1 MQLVETGRGENMENI
16 EENTVEETQEED
28 NNTIKNMRERIKEL
42 EGVEKEYKSVQQD
55 KVIQDAGFD
64 PASGQGK
71 ALKDLYKGDL
81 EVDAIKAFA
90 AEQYGWGEEA
100 PAVQE
105 QEAQKARVVTSQD
118 SLDTVI
124 EASVPVEPANVN
136 DQISQAMQDGD
147 WQTSSAL
154 KAEKLKALMDK
165 KLN

>member
-1 MQLVETGRGENMENI
+1 MENI
-16 EENTVEETQEED
+16 EENTVEETQED
-28 NNTIKNMRERIKEL
+28 NNAIKQMRERIKEL

-118 SLDTVI
+118 SLDAVAQ
-124 EASVPVEPANVN
+124 ASVPVEPADVN

-154 KAEKLKALMDK
+154 KAEKLKALMEK
-165 KLN
+165 KL

>member
-1 MQLVETGRGENMENI
+1 MENI
-16 EENTVEETQEED
+16 EENTVEETQED
-28 NNTIKNMRERIKEL
+28 NNAIKQMRERIKEL
-42 EGVEKEYKSVQQD
+42 EGVEKEFKSVQQD
-55 KVIQDAGFD
+55 KVIQEAGFD
-64 PASGQGK
+64 PSSGQGK

-118 SLDTVI
+118 SLDAVAQ
-124 EASVPVEPANVN
+124 ASVPVEPADVN
-136 DQISQAMQDGD
+136 DQIAQAQQDGD

-154 KAEKLKALMDK
+154 KAEKLKALMEK
-165 KLN
+165 K

>member
-1 MQLVETGRGENMENI
+1 MENI
-16 EENTVEETQEED
+16 EENTVEETQED
-28 NNTIKNMRERIKEL
+28 NNAIKHMRERIKEL

-90 AEQYGWGEEA
+90 AEQYGWGEDA

-118 SLDTVI
+118 SLDAVAQ
-124 EASVPVEPANVN
+124 ASVPVEPADVN

-154 KAEKLKALMDK
+154 KAEKLKALMEK
-165 KLN
+165 KL

>member
-1 MQLVETGRGENMENI
+1 MENI
-16 EENTVEETQEED
+16 EENTVEETQED
-28 NNTIKNMRERIKEL
+28 NNAIKNMRERIKEL

-55 KVIQDAGFD
+55 KVIQEAGFD

-118 SLDTVI
+118 SLDAVAQ
-124 EASVPVEPANVN
+124 ASVPVEPADVN

-147 WQTSSAL
+147 WQKSSAL
-154 KAEKLKALMDK
+154 KAEKLKALMND

>member
-1 MQLVETGRGENMENI
+1 MENI
-16 EENTVEETQEED
+16 EENTVEETQED
-28 NNTIKNMRERIKEL
+28 NNAIKQMRERIKEL
-42 EGVEKEYKSVQQD
+42 EGVEKEFKSVQQD
-55 KVIQDAGFD
+55 KVIQEAGFD
-64 PASGQGK
+64 PSSGQGK

-90 AEQYGWGEEA
+90 AEQYGWGEDA

-118 SLDTVI
+118 SLDAVAQ
-124 EASVPVEPANVN
+124 ASVPVEPADVN

-154 KAEKLKALMDK
+154 KAEKLKALMEK
-165 KLN
+165 KL

>member
-16 EENTVEETQEED
+16 EENTVEETQED
-28 NNTIKNMRERIKEL
+28 NNAIKQMRERIKEL
-42 EGVEKEYKSVQQD
+42 EGVEKEFKSVQQD

-64 PASGQGK
+64 PSSGQGK

-105 QEAQKARVVTSQD
+105 QEAQKARVVTSQE
-118 SLDTVI
+118 SLDAVAQ
-124 EASVPVEPANVN
+124 ASVPVEPANVN
-136 DQISQAMQDGD
+136 DQIAQAQQDGD

-154 KAEKLKALMDK
+154 KAEKLKALMEK
-165 KLN
+165 KL

>member
-1 MQLVETGRGENMENI
+1 MENI
-16 EENTVEETQEED
+16 EENTVEETQED
-28 NNTIKNMRERIKEL
+28 NNAIKQMRERIKEL
-42 EGVEKEYKSVQQD
+42 EGVEKEFKSVQQD

-118 SLDTVI
+118 SLDAVAQ
-124 EASVPVEPANVN
+124 ASVPVEPANVN

-154 KAEKLKALMDK
+154 KAEKLKALMEK
-165 KLN
+165 KL

>member
-1 MQLVETGRGENMENI
+1 MENI
-16 EENTVEETQEED
+16 EENTVEVTQED
-28 NNTIKNMRERIKEL
+28 NNAIKQMRERIKEL
-42 EGVEKEYKSVQQD
+42 EGVEKEFKSVQQD

-118 SLDTVI
+118 SLDAVAQ
-124 EASVPVEPANVN
+124 ASVPVEPADVN

-154 KAEKLKALMDK
+154 KAEKLKALMEK
-165 KLN
+165 KL

>member
-1 MQLVETGRGENMENI
+1 MENI
-16 EENTVEETQEED
+16 EENTVEETQED
-28 NNTIKNMRERIKEL
+28 NNAIKQMRERIKEL
-42 EGVEKEYKSVQQD
+42 EGVEKEFKSVQQD

-90 AEQYGWGEEA
+90 AEQYGWGEDA

-118 SLDTVI
+118 SLDAVAQ
-124 EASVPVEPANVN
+124 ASVPVEPADVN

>member
-28 NNTIKNMRERIKEL
+28 NNTIKNMRERIQAL
-42 EGVEKEYKSVQQD
+42 EGVEKAYKSVQMD
-55 KVIQDAGFD
+55 TAIKEAGFD
-64 PASGQGK
+64 PTSGQGK

-105 QEAQKARVVTSQD
+105 QEAQKSRVVTSQD
-118 SLDTVI
+118 SLDAVAQ
-124 EASVPVEPANVN
+124 ASVPVEPANVN

>member
-1 MQLVETGRGENMENI
+1 MENI
-16 EENTVEETQEED
+16 EENTVEETQED
-28 NNTIKNMRERIKEL
+28 NNAIKQMRERIKEL
-42 EGVEKEYKSVQQD
+42 EGVEKEFKSVQQD
-55 KVIQDAGFD
+55 KVIQEAGFD
-64 PASGQGK
+64 PSSGQGK

-105 QEAQKARVVTSQD
+105 QEAQKSRVVTSQD
-118 SLDTVI
+118 SLDAVAQ
-124 EASVPVEPANVN
+124 ASVPVEPADVN

-154 KAEKLKALMDK
+154 KAEKLKALMEK
-165 KLN
+165 KL

>member
-1 MQLVETGRGENMENI
+1 MENI
-16 EENTVEETQEED
+16 EENTVEETQED
-28 NNTIKNMRERIKEL
+28 NNAIKQMRERIKEL
-42 EGVEKEYKSVQQD
+42 EGVEKEFKSVQQD
-55 KVIQDAGFD
+55 KVIQEAGFD
-64 PASGQGK
+64 PSSGQGK

-118 SLDTVI
+118 SLDAVAQ
-124 EASVPVEPANVN
+124 ASVPVEPANVN

-147 WQTSSAL
+147 WQKSSAL
-154 KAEKLKALMDK
+154 KAEKLKALMND

>member
-1 MQLVETGRGENMENI
+1 MENI
-16 EENTVEETQEED
+16 EENTVEETQED
-28 NNTIKNMRERIKEL
+28 NNAIKNMRERIKEL
-42 EGVEKEYKSVQQD
+42 EGVEKEFKSVQQD

-118 SLDTVI
+118 SLDAVAQ
-124 EASVPVEPANVN
+124 ASVPVEPADVN

-147 WQTSSAL
+147 WQKSSAL
-154 KAEKLKALMDK
+154 KAEKLKALMND

>member
-1 MQLVETGRGENMENI
+1 MENI
-16 EENTVEETQEED
+16 EENTVEETQED
-28 NNTIKNMRERIKEL
+28 NNAIKQMRERIKEL
-42 EGVEKEYKSVQQD
+42 EGVEKEFKSVQQD
-55 KVIQDAGFD
+55 KVIQEAGFD

-105 QEAQKARVVTSQD
+105 QEAQKSRVVTSQD
-118 SLDTVI
+118 SLDAVAQ
-124 EASVPVEPANVN
+124 ASVPVEPANVN

>member
-1 MQLVETGRGENMENI
+1 MENI
-16 EENTVEETQEED
+16 EENTVEETQED
-28 NNTIKNMRERIKEL
+28 NNAIKQMRERIKEL
-42 EGVEKEYKSVQQD
+42 EGVEKEFKSVQQD

-90 AEQYGWGEEA
+90 AEQYGWGEDA

-118 SLDTVI
+118 SLDAVAQ
-124 EASVPVEPANVN
+124 ASVPVEPADVN

-165 KLN
+165 NLN

>member
-1 MQLVETGRGENMENI
+1 MENI
-16 EENTVEETQEED
+16 EENTVEETQED
-28 NNTIKNMRERIKEL
+28 NNAIKQMRERIKEL
-42 EGVEKEYKSVQQD
+42 EGVEKEFKSVQQD
-55 KVIQDAGFD
+55 KVIQDPGFD

-105 QEAQKARVVTSQD
+105 QEAQKSRVVTSQD
-118 SLDTVI
+118 SLDAVAQ
-124 EASVPVEPANVN
+124 ASVPVEPADVN

>member
-1 MQLVETGRGENMENI
+1 MEN
-16 EENTVEETQEED
+16 EDNTVEETQED
-28 NNTIKNMRERIKEL
+28 NNAIKQMRERIKEL
-42 EGVEKEYKSVQQD
+42 EGVEKEFKSVQQD

-90 AEQYGWGEEA
+90 AEQYGWGDEA

-118 SLDTVI
+118 SLDAVAQ
-124 EASVPVEPANVN
+124 ASVPVEPADVN
-136 DQISQAMQDGD
+136 DQIAQAMQDGD
-147 WQTSSAL
+147 WQKSSAL
-154 KAEKLKALMDK
+154 KAEKLKALMND

>member
-1 MQLVETGRGENMENI
+1 MENI
-16 EENTVEETQEED
+16 EENTVEETQED
-28 NNTIKNMRERIKEL
+28 NNAIKQMRERIKEL
-42 EGVEKEYKSVQQD
+42 EGVEKEFKSVQQD

-90 AEQYGWGEEA
+90 AEQYGWGEDA

-105 QEAQKARVVTSQD
+105 QEAQKSRVVTSQD
-118 SLDTVI
+118 SLDAVAQ
-124 EASVPVEPANVN
+124 ASVPVEPANVN

-154 KAEKLKALMDK
+154 KAEKLKALMEK
-165 KLN
+165 KL